1 MLSGKTTK
9 IIYIGLLVIAFGIG
23 ILVGNYALGGGAPAD
38 KEVVGKVND
47 TNIYKDE
54 LYAFMMKQSG
64 AQTVDMLIVDK
75 IVGLE
80 SDKQGI
86 TVSDAEIEEEMT
98 KMYDYY
104 GGKEA
109 VEQEL
114 ASSGLT
120 IDDLKKDVVVNL
132 KIRKLLE
139 SRIAISDEEI
149 KAYFEENKAT
159 FTDEL
164 QVKASHILVE
174 SEATAN
180 EVKAKLAAG
189 EDFAEL
195 AKTYSKDESNKA
207 IGGQLGYF
215 GKGKMVPEFE
225 QAAFSL
231 EIGKISE
238 PVKTQFGYHIIKV
251 EDKKG
256 GQEPNFDE
264 KKEDIKDILFDQKM
278 QDEYSVW
285 LQEKQSE
292 YTTENYLVQK
302 DK

>member
-9 IIYIGLLVIAFGIG
+9 IIYIGLLVIVFGIG
-23 ILVGNYALGGGAPAD
+23 ILVGNYALGNGTSTD
-38 KEVVGKVND
+38 KEIVGKVND
-47 TNIYKDE
+47 TNIYKED
-54 LYAFMMKQSG
+54 LYSFMLKQSG
-64 AQTVDMLIVDK
+64 VQSVDTLIVDK

-80 SDKQGI
+80 AEKQSI
-86 TVSDAEIEEEMT
+86 TVSDAEIEKEMT

-120 IDDLKKDVVVNL
+120 SDDLKKDVIVNL

-139 SRIAISDEEI
+139 SRIKISDEEM
-149 KAYFEENKAT
+149 KAYFEANKAA
-159 FTDEL
+159 FAEEE

-174 SEATAN
+174 SEAIAN

-189 EDFAEL
+189 GDFAEL

-225 QAAFSL
+225 QIAFSL

-238 PVKTQFGYHIIKV
+238 PVKTQYGYHIIKV

-256 GQEPNFDE
+256 GQVPSFDE
-264 KKEDIKDILFDQKM
+264 KKEEIKDILFDQKM

-292 YTTENYLVQK
+292 YKTENYLAPK